1 MYAFEFSNILPVNC
15 IYSILKLNQLLL
27 HSNSFTIYFAWE

>member
-15 IYSILKLNQLLL
+15 IYSILKVNQLLL
-27 HSNSFTIYFAWE
+27 H